1 MRTFIIILVG
11 YLLLGAAI
19 GVARFASVS
28 TDTMRLVIAG
38 FVVVWLVIAGVNMW
52 LGVTTA
58 GYSLREELPIF
69 LLIFALPVAAALFV
83 IWQFS

>member
-19 GVARFASVS
+19 GVARFASAS
-28 TDTMRLVIAG
+28 TDTMRLVIVG
-38 FVVVWLVIAGVNMW
+38 FVVGWLVIAGVN
-52 LGVTTA
+52 
-58 GYSLREELPIF
+58 LREELPIF

-83 IWQFS
+83 IWQFT